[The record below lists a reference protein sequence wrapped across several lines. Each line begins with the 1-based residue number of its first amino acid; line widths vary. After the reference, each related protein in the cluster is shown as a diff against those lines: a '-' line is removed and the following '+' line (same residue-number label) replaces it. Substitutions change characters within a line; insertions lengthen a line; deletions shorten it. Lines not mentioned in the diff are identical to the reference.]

1 MAYSGPSP
9 VLLDTLSTPFQ
20 ALTSSVAIA
29 VDCSQALAFYVELDH
44 DATFTLSNM
53 IDGTRYQLV
62 IEQGVTGGTGAF
74 AVGAGSIIW
83 VGGVAPTLSVGA
95 GVYDVV
101 AGLYHAATSTLICDA
116 AIGAS

>member
-9 VLLDTLSTPFQ
+9 VIAGTFSTPFT
-20 ALTSSVAIA
+20 ALTSSATIA

-44 DATFTLSNM
+44 NAAFTFSNM
-53 IDGTRYQLV
+53 IDGTKYVLV
-62 IEQGVTGGTGAF
+62 IEQGATGGTGSF

-83 VGGVAPTLSVGA
+83 VGGAAPTLSTGA
-95 GVYDVV
+95 GTYDII

-116 AIGAS
+116 ALGAS